1 MVWQWIIALVLFF
14 GGLIALI
21 KSSIYDAVTTLG
33 AVGGFV
39 ITFLGGG
46 LLSFL
51 IFGGNDETKPNA
63 IDVYRDKTTLQI
75 TYKIVDN
82 DTIDIDS
89 CVVWKPEFNPN
100 TKNE

>member
-1 MVWQWIIALVLFF
+1 MTWQFILAILL
-14 GGLIALI
+14 
-21 KSSIYDAVTTLG
+21 AVVGAIGWVICGVKDSDNIWVTLG
-33 AVGGFV
+33 GFFMSLSGV
-39 ITFLGGG
+39 IW
-46 LLSFL
+46 LLSL
-51 IFGGNDETKPNA
+51 ITDVKGKPKP